1 MTISRSLFRPKLVA
15 KVGILAAAL
24 LTLQAGESQAS
35 DRPPLA
41 GGDFSCSI
49 TSIVSDQ
56 ANIGITPGYVPQC
69 NGGDRTVG
77 DKILSEFDFSGVSYL
92 ATDTMSFSRIPNSL
106 GYQFQYNF
114 FPILS
119 SPFSGTFSYRVSI
132 TPEGLAAGNTF
143 QKVQA
148 NITGNVQSSNGTFIT
163 TVSTDPAVNPLIIQA
178 SSNNIAPGENPSD
191 DAFFGPGVTSAVFTQ
206 SFALAGLPQGASV
219 VNSLGLTLTQK
230 GPDSVPGPLPI
241 LGAGAAFG
249 FSRKL
254 RRRVR
259 QVA

>member
-1 MTISRSLFRPKLVA
+1 MTISTALFRPKSVA

-24 LTLQAGESQAS
+24 LTLHAGESQANT
-35 DRPPLA
+35 RPPLA
-41 GGDFSCSI
+41 GGDFSCRVVDI
-49 TSIVSDQ
+49 IEDQ
-56 ANIGITPGYVPQC
+56 ASIGIIPGYVPKC

-77 DKILSEFDFSGVSYL
+77 DKVLSEFDFSGLSITT
-92 ATDTMSFSRIPNSL
+92 TDTMSFSRIPNSL

-114 FPILS
+114 LPILP
-119 SPFSGTFSYRVSI
+119 SPFAGSFSYRVTI

-143 QKVQA
+143 EKVQA
-148 NITGNVQSSNGTFIT
+148 NITGNIQTNGTFIT
-163 TVSTDPAVNPLIIQA
+163 SVSTNPAINPIVIQA
-178 SSNNIAPGENPSD
+178 SSNNIAPNQNPSV
-191 DAFFGPGVTSAVFTQ
+191 DAFFGPGVTTALFTQ
-206 SFALAGLPQGASV
+206 SFSLAGLPQGASV

-230 GPDSVPGPLPI
+230 TTSVPGPLPI